1 MQILEKKYL
10 IAAALVCALAAVSC
24 SGGGGG
30 GGNDS
35 GEANAM
41 SGTWEGTYSTSLMDT
56 SALTMNVTQDNNE
69 FSGTYA
75 TEDSGGAITGTISG
89 NTIIFDLDPSA
100 DCPGDFDGS
109 GALNGS
115 TLVLTFSGANCLG
128 SHRNGQ
134 ANLTKK

>member
-1 MQILEKKYL
+1 MKILRPCAV
-10 IAAALVCALAAVSC
+10 AAVLAVALASVSC

-30 GGNDS
+30 GGGDDS
-35 GEANAM
+35 NGSSSI

-56 SALTMNVTQDNNE
+56 SALTMTVAQDGNE

-89 NTIIFDLDPSA
+89 NTITFDLDPSG

-109 GALNGS
+109 GTVNAS
-115 TLVLTFSGANCLG
+115 TLALTFSGANCLG

-134 ANLTKK
+134 ANLSKK